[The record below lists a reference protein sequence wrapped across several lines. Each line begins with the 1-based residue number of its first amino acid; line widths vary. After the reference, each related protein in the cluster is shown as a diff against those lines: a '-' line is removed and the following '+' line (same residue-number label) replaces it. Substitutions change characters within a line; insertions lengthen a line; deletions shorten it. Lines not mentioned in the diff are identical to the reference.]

1 MKKENKKIERL
12 CSFYVSNW
20 HLVTMLLPYINKK
33 IEKNTKI
40 ITILENNIEENIKK
54 LLERLN
60 LKNEEKILKINW
72 KNFNSQK
79 YEEVSEYLSEQNKN
93 QKNIIIN
100 DKNSKDI
107 ITNNKNKNTKD
118 VIILVNGTKENI
130 EINNQ
135 NIQKWLKKE
144 KINKAKIINFFEV
157 TEFNNKIS
165 EILDNHDKVFNTSGE
180 REISEVFEGYEKEK
194 KVIGED

>member
-1 MKKENKKIERL
+1 MKKESKKVEKL

-60 LKNEEKILKINW
+60 LKNKEKILKINW
-72 KNFNSQK
+72 KNFNSKK
-79 YEEVSEYLSEQNKN
+79 YEEISEYLSEQNKN
-93 QKNIIIN
+93 IENIIIKEEN
-100 DKNSKDI
+100 KNSKNVI
-107 ITNNKNKNTKD
+107 NNSKNSEG

-130 EINNQ
+130 EENNLI
-135 NIQKWLKKE
+135 IQKWLKKA

-194 KVIGED
+194 KV

>member
-1 MKKENKKIERL
+1 MKKENKKIEKL

-20 HLVTMLLPYINKK
+20 HLVTMLLPYINEK

-60 LKNEEKILKINW
+60 LKNKEKILKINW

-165 EILDNHDKVFNTSGE
+165 EILDEHDKVFNTSGE
-180 REISEVFEGYEKEK
+180 REIEEVFEGYERKEK
-194 KVIGED
+194 VD